1 MMLAPLALLLLLL
14 AAACSAA
21 SNQTNATTTN
31 STYAQFLSCCPNNT
45 QPVAVCLGANFS
57 TTASYASSSVF
68 SSIARSE
75 LDVCAK
81 PSQSNAT
88 TPSQSNAT
96 TPSQSNATTPSQ
108 SNATTPSQSNATT
121 PSQSNASA
129 TPCLSLKKTDCSN
142 SSIMN
147 DVCLPVNQSGSYWT
161 CSERP
166 LVEVFNLSKCIE
178 AFQQSNGSAQK
189 APSSGGDLQGLSAF
203 FSNSFSQVAGL
214 EDTGTNA
221 LNASWISFLLASVA
235 LTLCAR
241 SRIVETKSER
251 RVLRVLIAV
260 NIVAMV
266 AYLVMSAGEG
276 RVKSY
281 KIKME
286 QTSSSFSMVLVPEP
300 MKHQWYARHVLWI
313 LTTPGLLYALWFMGG
328 NMVECAAPH
337 PTSSPARPSTPL
349 PPAGTTCCP
358 WPCQR

>member
-14 AAACSAA
+14 VVAACSAA

-45 QPVAVCLGANFS
+45 QPAAACLGANFS

-75 LDVCAK
+75 LDVCAT
-81 PSQSNAT
+81 SSHSNAT
-88 TPSQSNAT
+88 TTSH
-96 TPSQSNATTPSQ
+96 
-108 SNATTPSQSNATT
+108 SNATT
-121 PSQSNASA
+121 PSQSNAS

-142 SSIMN
+142 STLMN

-260 NIVAMV
+260 NIIAMV

-286 QTSSSFSMVLVPEP
+286 QTVSTFSMVLVPEP

-337 PTSSPARPSTPL
+337 PASSPARPSTPL
-349 PPAGTTCCP
+349 PPAGTTFCP